1 MMSNVG
7 AEILA
12 KQVRAMDKDIRA
24 EGSLEGKDPLIPEIE
39 FYP

>member
-1 MMSNVG
+1 MANNVG
-7 AEILA
+7 VKILA

-39 FYP
+39 IHP